1 MKHEEQR
8 GRDERRAEAPLLL
21 LDAPHRAHNIKGTG
35 AHNVVAAAIKMGE
48 NRRLFITGG
57 QIGGKK
63 LPVWARENTKL
74 VTLTLTLTL
83 THMPMALLSS

>member
-1 MKHEEQR
+1 MVRQQR

-21 LDAPHRAHNIKGTG
+21 LDAPHRAHNNKGTG

-57 QIGGKK
+57 QIG
-63 LPVWARENTKL
+63 VA
-74 VTLTLTLTL
+74 LTLTL
-83 THMPMALLSS
+83 THMPMALLVAS